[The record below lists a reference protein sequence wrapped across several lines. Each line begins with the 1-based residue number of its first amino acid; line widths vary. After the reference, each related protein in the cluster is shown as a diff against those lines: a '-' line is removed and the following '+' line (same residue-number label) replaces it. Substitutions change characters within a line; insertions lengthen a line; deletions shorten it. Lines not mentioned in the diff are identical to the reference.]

1 MLAFCNPQELKF
13 LCSVLKFLFFFEAW
27 MKICQDH
34 HTVVCFLENVLLEM
48 IPLIFHVKS
57 KLKLDE
63 NRS

>member
-1 MLAFCNPQELKF
+1 MLGAKIF
-13 LCSVLKFLFFFEAW
+13 VFFEAW

-63 NRS
+63 NR